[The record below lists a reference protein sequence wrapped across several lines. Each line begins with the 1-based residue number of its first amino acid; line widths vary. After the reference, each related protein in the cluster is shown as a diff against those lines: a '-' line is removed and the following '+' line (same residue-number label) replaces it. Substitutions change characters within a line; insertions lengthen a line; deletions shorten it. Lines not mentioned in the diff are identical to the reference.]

1 MAKDERIVQVIF
13 DAVDE
18 VNEYLPKHQK
28 IDKTMD
34 TILIDELSQVDSLA
48 LVNLMATIEQKV
60 EDEYAVAINLT
71 DGDLLSQINN
81 PFKSIAT
88 LADHIFLL
96 IGGEK
101 Q

>member
-1 MAKDERIVQVIF
+1 MAKDERIIQVIF

-81 PFKSIAT
+81 PFENIGT

-96 IGGEK
+96 IGEK
-101 Q
+101 KE